1 MLCLKERIE
10 LERQQAIR
18 DILLKR
24 DIARWLQAKMVELEQ
39 GLEQAPQDKVLNHSE
54 FKNGDQNFCAE
65 TLVISWQSYGL
76 SFLHKHI
83 NLGDQYFFVKR
94 FISISTVTTFKLE
107 R

>member
-1 MLCLKERIE
+1 MLFLKERIE

-65 TLVISWQSYGL
+65 TPGISWQSSPTDYL
-76 SFLHKHI
+76 SCTNALTSEI
-83 NLGDQYFFVKR
+83 NTFV
-94 FISISTVTTFKLE
+94 
-107 R
+107 